1 MVKSVENGVS
11 VPPFMLKC
19 YEMVDDESTDA
30 LISWSQSQPSTAD
43 GNNDSFIIWDVSNFC
58 SELLPKYFKHS
69 NFSSFV
75 RQLNIY
81 GFRKVDTDRW
91 EFANDKFVRGQKHL
105 LASIVRRKN
114 SQNVVPKITTQQEV
128 TKSSTTE
135 DDKRLALW
143 KEVESLKIDKNAL
156 MQELIKLRQ
165 HQQNS
170 QSRLLLLREQVKG
183 MEKNQQQMLSFIVM
197 AMQNPGFLLQFLQ
210 PKDNNWL
217 MAETGSNVLSKV
229 DNKCELAP
237 SNGMLVKYQPPLP
250 HQVAEP
256 ICSDPTSDA
265 EKSMELDF
273 SSNDIE
279 ENDQLTA
286 ETGRNNASSEVEHN
300 SELSPSNGILVKYQ
314 SPTHQVAVP
323 KCIEP
328 TPYAEKSTD
337 LDFSLDDIKDL
348 FKNIDIFPGP
358 FDEGFLPSENS
369 DPFAI
374 PDMLDGDD
382 VMDMLLSSPISE
394 REETNDSRR
403 SEEELEDGI
412 GKGGTTE
419 TPQHTTH
426 AGNFEGMDTL
436 TEQMGHTKF

>member
-1 MVKSVENGVS
+1 MFN
-11 VPPFMLKC
+11 FLLKFFN
-19 YEMVDDESTDA
+19 
-30 LISWSQSQPSTAD
+30 WFQ
-43 GNNDSFIIWDVSNFC
+43 
-58 SELLPKYFKHS
+58 
-69 NFSSFV
+69 
-75 RQLNIY
+75 

-128 TKSSTTE
+128 TKPSTTE
-135 DDKRLALW
+135 EDKRLALW
-143 KEVESLKIDKNAL
+143 KEVESLKTDKNAL

-170 QSRLLLLREQVKG
+170 QSKLLLLREQVKG

-210 PKDNNWL
+210 PKENNRL

-229 DNKCELAP
+229 DNKRELSP
-237 SNGMLVKYQPPLP
+237 SNGMMVKYQPPLP

-256 ICSDPTSDA
+256 ICCDPSSDT

-273 SSNDIE
+273 SSDDID
-279 ENDQLTA
+279 ENYQLTA
-286 ETGRNNASSEVEHN
+286 ETGRNASSEVEHN
-300 SELSPSNGILVKYQ
+300 SELTPSNGILVKYQ

-323 KCIEP
+323 KCSEP
-328 TPYAEKSTD
+328 TSFTEKSVD

-369 DPFAI
+369 DPFAL
-374 PDMLDGDD
+374 PDIFDGDD
-382 VMDMLLSSPISE
+382 VMEMLLSSPISE
-394 REETNDSRR
+394 REETNDSQR
-403 SEEELEDGI
+403 SEEELEDGK
-412 GKGGTTE
+412 GKGDTTE
-419 TPQHTTH
+419 TPPLTTC
-426 AGNFEGMDTL
+426 AGNFEGMDML
-436 TEQMGHTKF
+436 TEQMGQTKF

>member
-1 MVKSVENGVS
+1 MGYRCRRSCSSATRWWTTSQRTRSFLGVKVNRRPQMVTTIASSSGMCPTSALNCS
-11 VPPFMLKC
+11 PNIS
-19 YEMVDDESTDA
+19 STP
-30 LISWSQSQPSTAD
+30 ISLA
-43 GNNDSFIIWDVSNFC
+43 SFA
-58 SELLPKYFKHS
+58 
-69 NFSSFV
+69 SS
-75 RQLNIY
+75 ISM
-81 GFRKVDTDRW
+81 KVDTDRW

-165 HQQNS
+165 HQQTS

-210 PKDNNWL
+210 PKEYNWL

-229 DNKCELAP
+229 DDKCELAP
-237 SNGMLVKYQPPLP
+237 SNGMMVKYQPPLQ

-256 ICSDPTSDA
+256 ICSDPTSDP
-265 EKSMELDF
+265 EKSMEHDF

-279 ENDQLTA
+279 ENE
-286 ETGRNNASSEVEHN
+286 ETGRNNASSEEVEHN
-300 SELSPSNGILVKYQ
+300 SELTPSNGILVKYQ

-328 TPYAEKSTD
+328 TSYAEKSTD

-369 DPFAI
+369 DPFSI

-394 REETNDSRR
+394 REE
-403 SEEELEDGI
+403 LEDGI
-412 GKGGTTE
+412 GEGGTTE
-419 TPQHTTH
+419 TPPHTTH